1 MIDQN
6 IICPNCGK
14 EIPLTETLFNQV
26 REGLRKE
33 FEGESKEREAAIAAR
48 EKKVCEQQEE
58 IQSAQNAI
66 AKQVEERLKT
76 EEEKIKQTARIEAET
91 ALKVEISDLKQQIF
105 ENNSKAQQAMNNELD
120 LRRKV
125 RDLEEQKK
133 NVDLEI
139 ARKMD
144 EEREKIRSSAM
155 GQVAESHRLKDLEKD
170 KQMEDMRKTIDDL
183 KRKAEQGSMQ
193 TQGEVL
199 ELDLEASLKARF
211 PYDNIEPVSK
221 GMRGADVIQKVLN
234 PAGQDCGS
242 IVWETKRTKAWSDGW
257 IEKLKSDQREVNAE
271 IAVIVTEAL
280 PKGMQQFGQMEGV
293 WITSPVL
300 SGSIAAVLRE
310 SLIKINL
317 AILSSVNK
325 GEKME
330 ILYDYFSGSQ
340 FRQKIEAVVEAF
352 STMKN
357 DLDKEKRAI
366 TKSWSKREKQIEKV
380 ILNTAGL
387 YGDMQGIIGA
397 SLPEI
402 SMLDYDSDSE
412 KIQITEEE

>member
-144 EEREKIRSSAM
+144 EEEDQIIHDGSS
-155 GQVAESHRLKDLEKD
+155 
-170 KQMEDMRKTIDDL
+170 
-183 KRKAEQGSMQ
+183 
-193 TQGEVL
+193 
-199 ELDLEASLKARF
+199 
-211 PYDNIEPVSK
+211 
-221 GMRGADVIQKVLN
+221 
-234 PAGQDCGS
+234 C
-242 IVWETKRTKAWSDGW
+242 
-257 IEKLKSDQREVNAE
+257 
-271 IAVIVTEAL
+271 
-280 PKGMQQFGQMEGV
+280 
-293 WITSPVL
+293 
-300 SGSIAAVLRE
+300 
-310 SLIKINL
+310 
-317 AILSSVNK
+317 
-325 GEKME
+325 
-330 ILYDYFSGSQ
+330 
-340 FRQKIEAVVEAF
+340 
-352 STMKN
+352 
-357 DLDKEKRAI
+357 
-366 TKSWSKREKQIEKV
+366 
-380 ILNTAGL
+380 
-387 YGDMQGIIGA
+387 
-397 SLPEI
+397 
-402 SMLDYDSDSE
+402 
-412 KIQITEEE
+412 